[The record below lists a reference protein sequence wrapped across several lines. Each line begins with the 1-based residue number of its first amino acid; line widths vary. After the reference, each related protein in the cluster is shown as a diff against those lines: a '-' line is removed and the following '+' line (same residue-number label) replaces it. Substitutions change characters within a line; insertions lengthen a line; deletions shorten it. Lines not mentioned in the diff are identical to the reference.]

1 METSGQGRTPAPVRR
16 CCCGRGGRSW
26 ERSSPKLTENY
37 LPGPTISPGT
47 RAAAVDCPPARS
59 ACTLAWA
66 VYRATAGTAAEPIEP
81 LWCPASHGAERSCRR
96 RHRGPRRHGG
106 RVGQPA
112 GAAALCPATPNPLR
126 ARAPPSVVAHAT
138 RSSLSRKS
146 PAGDRGGSAGC
157 RRAGATKRSGS
168 PRRSSHPLIAGVR
181 AYRRR
186 RRCDRQPPDHYYY
199 LRCCFSPLPHHF
211 PGLC

>member
-26 ERSSPKLTENY
+26 ERSSPTLTENY

-112 GAAALCPATPNPLR
+112 GATALCPATPNPLR
-126 ARAPPSVVAHAT
+126 ARAPSPSVVAHAT

-146 PAGDRGGSAGC
+146 PVGDRGGSAGC

-186 RRCDRQPPDHYYY
+186 RRCDRDGTTP
-199 LRCCFSPLPHHF
+199 
-211 PGLC
+211 